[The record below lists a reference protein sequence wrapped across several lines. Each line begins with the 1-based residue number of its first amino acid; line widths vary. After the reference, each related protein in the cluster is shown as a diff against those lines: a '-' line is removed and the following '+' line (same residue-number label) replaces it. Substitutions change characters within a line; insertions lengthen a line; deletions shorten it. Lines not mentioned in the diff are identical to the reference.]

1 MPIIL
6 WIVALFGSVLIVSYT
21 ATFRYNRTNVIM
33 ISGISL
39 ALGLVFLFIL
49 VVDRPF
55 MGSFSVSSGELSALS
70 ARFDTIDSLS
80 RAGATEAAPAPTTP

>member
-55 MGSFSVSSGELSALS
+55 MGSFSVSSDELSSLS

-80 RAGATEAAPAPTTP
+80 RASATEAAPAPAKP